1 MGWNR
6 QHPVPHMKWEKK
18 LKLKLD
24 LLIYREKKK
33 KGKQVGRHHRNQLA
47 KFKIQ
52 DVLQDK
58 SLSFCYQ
65 TRGMKKGGRTKA
77 LL

>member
-33 KGKQVGRHHRNQLA
+33 KGNRLEDTTGTSWPNSRFRM
-47 KFKIQ
+47 
-52 DVLQDK
+52 
-58 SLSFCYQ
+58 YY
-65 TRGMKKGGRTKA
+65 RTN
-77 LL
+77 L